1 MLTDEEVIA
10 EVLKIQYFY
19 GLKKEIRYGE
29 TRTDVGESVAE
40 HVYGMHI
47 LALYFLER
55 EDAEHRWDRSRIY
68 EMITWH
74 DMDELETGDVIGY
87 KKTEAD
93 KAREANAIQ
102 NVMDK
107 TPNTIKERFTAIFD
121 EYHMQESVESRFVKA
136 LDKLEPLFQI
146 YNENG
151 KEILL
156 RNKTTLDDSRRIK
169 DRYVEAFPYMKLF
182 NDVLN
187 RTMDKEGFF
196 TRIS

>member
-1 MLTDEEVIA
+1 
-10 EVLKIQYFY
+10 
-19 GLKKEIRYGE
+19 
-29 TRTDVGESVAE
+29 
-40 HVYGMHI
+40 
-47 LALYFLER
+47 
-55 EDAEHRWDRSRIY
+55 
-68 EMITWH
+68 
-74 DMDELETGDVIGY
+74 VIGY

-169 DRYVEAFPYMKLF
+169 DRYVEAFPYMKHF

>member
-1 MLTDEEVIA
+1 MLTDDEVMA

-29 TRTDVGESVAE
+29 MRTDVGESVAE
-40 HVYGMHI
+40 HIYGMHI
-47 LALYFLER
+47 LALYFLEL
-55 EDAEHRWDRSRIY
+55 EDAACTWDRARIY

-93 KAREANAIQ
+93 KEREATAIQ
-102 NVMDK
+102 SVIGR
-107 TPNTIKERFTAIFD
+107 TPNTIKIRFVSILD
-121 EYHMQESVESRFVKA
+121 EYQKQASVESRFVKG
-136 LDKLEPLFQI
+136 LDKIEPLFQV
-146 YNENG
+146 YNKNG

-169 DRYVEAFPYMKLF
+169 DRYVEAFPHMKHF

-196 TRIS
+196 THLS

>member
-1 MLTDEEVIA
+1 MPTDEEIIDEVI
-10 EVLKIQYFY
+10 KIQYFY

-29 TRTDVGESVAE
+29 TRNDVGESVAE

-47 LALYFLER
+47 LALYFLEL
-55 EDAEHRWDRSRIY
+55 EDQNHAWDRSKIY
-68 EMITWH
+68 EMISWH

-93 KAREANAIQ
+93 KVREISALQ
-102 NVMDK
+102 SVMEK
-107 TPNTIKERFTAIFD
+107 TPAIIKEKLSAVLD
-121 EYHMQESVESRFVKA
+121 EYQKQESFESRFVKA
-136 LDKLEPLFQI
+136 LDKLEPLFQV

-156 RNKTTLDDSRRIK
+156 RNKTTMDDSRRIK
-169 DRYVEAFPYMKLF
+169 DKYVEAFPYMKHF

-196 TRIS
+196 THVA